1 MARDKKRRRPR
12 RDRDTGRSSKK
23 RRRTKGK
30 KGKAGFKYKKRGTD
44 AWKKRAEQSGYNR
57 RSMFKEEVNVF
68 RPKEGDNLIRIL
80 PPTWEDAEH
89 YGHEI
94 WCHYGIGPD
103 GDSFLDLQK
112 MTGEADPIEE
122 ERMRALQEN
131 DKEYANKLQSKKRV
145 AVYIIDR
152 DEEEKGIQLWSM
164 PWSMDADITTLAV
177 DKRTGEVL
185 DIDDPEEGYDVEFT
199 KTGQGIKTQYGG
211 IAIARKSTP
220 LDNDEALEEA
230 VEMPIPETFVYY
242 DYEEIE
248 KAFNAGGSAYDDDED
263 EDDEDDEDEED
274 RPRKR
279 GKGKGKKEKPKRK
292 RKKYDDEDEDDEEE
306 ESPEYTWQAIQE
318 MDFEDLL
325 DVIDDENLDVEDDI
339 DEDDEEEV
347 DDLRN
352 EVCEELGLEKPK
364 KRKPKKG
371 EKEKLR
377 KRGKAK
383 GKRRR
388 R

>member
-1 MARDKKRRRPR
+1 MARDKKRRRR
-12 RDRDTGRSSKK
+12 SRDKDTGRRSKK
-23 RRRTKGK
+23 RTRSKGK
-30 KGKAGFKYKKRGTD
+30 KGKADFKYKKRGTD

-112 MTGEADPIEE
+112 MTGQPDPIEE
-122 ERMRALQEN
+122 ERSRALQEN

-185 DIDDPEEGYDVEFT
+185 DIDDPEDGYDVEFT

-211 IAIARKSTP
+211 IAIARKSSE

-230 VEMPIPETFVYY
+230 VELPIPETFVYY

-248 KAFNAGGSAYDDDED
+248 KAFNAGGSAYDDDD
-263 EDDEDDEDEED
+263 DDDEEDEED

-279 GKGKGKKEKPKRK
+279 GKGKKEKPKRK
-292 RKKYDDEDEDDEEE
+292 RKKYDDDEDEDEEE
-306 ESPEYTWQAIQE
+306 EESAEYTWQAVQE
-318 MDFEDLL
+318 MDYEDLL

-352 EVCEELGLEKPK
+352 EVCDELGLEKPK
-364 KRKPKKG
+364 KRKPKKS